1 MRLSKHVHF
10 DQRIL
15 KSPYFVKNENQ
26 DQKGIFNMKKI
37 LAAALSLCM
46 AGFALTGCGSSD
58 SSSKAEAA
66 NGSTASTESTAEG
79 TAENESV
86 SDKLLAEYPVSA
98 EKIDVNNGATEN
110 MIARSVINEGD
121 TSRLA
126 AKLDHALANPKET
139 TKICFLGDSC
149 TAGSGANSSM
159 NQYVNQFKT
168 WWEEN
173 ISFYVDVT
181 NAGIG
186 ATDSYIG
193 VHRAQRDA
201 LEAQPDIIVIEFIND
216 ADDEFYESCMDSL
229 VRMCLKQENNPAVII
244 LEPSCEGGSSPQAA
258 HLKVAQAYDIPMI
271 SYHDAV
277 IPEIEAGNFTWADIS
292 PDNVHPN
299 DAGHIIMASLLTNFT
314 NNIKENLDSA
324 DKEAKPFDDSITA
337 PTGDPFAEATIGSR
351 ETTDIIKTTDEGS
364 FTDVTTFQKFTDGWG
379 TTTGGTAT
387 FEITAKNIGMIYFM
401 TVDGSSGIASI
412 KVDGE
417 DVATINA
424 DFTGGWGNYAKA
436 EQIYSSDEVA
446 THTVEVTIIDDA
458 KPNFQILNWLV
469 S

>member
-1 MRLSKHVHF
+1 
-10 DQRIL
+10 
-15 KSPYFVKNENQ
+15 
-26 DQKGIFNMKKI
+26 MKKF
-37 LAAALSLCM
+37 LAAALALCM
-46 AGFALTGCGSSD
+46 TSAALTSCGDSNSSSAADSNSAAANSQASD
-58 SSSKAEAA
+58 SSAA
-66 NGSTASTESTAEG
+66 DT
-79 TAENESV
+79 ESV
-86 SDKLLAEYPVSA
+86 SDKLLAEYPAST
-98 EKIDVNNGATEN
+98 EKIDVKNGATEN

-126 AKLDHALANPKET
+126 AKLDYALQNPKET
-139 TKICFLGDSC
+139 TKICFIGDSI
-149 TAGSGANSSM
+149 TAGSGANST
-159 NQYVNQFKT
+159 NQYVNQFKS

-201 LEAQPDIIVIEFIND
+201 LEAKPDIIVIEFIND

-229 VRMCLKQENNPAVII
+229 VRMCLEQDNNPAVMI
-244 LEPSCEGGSSPQAA
+244 LEPSTEGGTSPQAA
-258 HLKVAQAYDIPMI
+258 HLKVAQAYNIPMI

-277 IPEIEAGNFTWADIS
+277 MPEIEAGNFTWADIS

-299 DAGHIIMASLLTNFT
+299 DDGHVIMASLLTKFVG
-314 NNIKENLDSA
+314 NIKDNIDSI
-324 DKEAKPFDDSITA
+324 DKEAKAFDTSTVA
-337 PTGDPFAEATIGSR
+337 PTGDVFADATIGSR
-351 ETTDIIKTTDEGS
+351 QTEDIVKTTDEGT

-379 TTTGGTAT
+379 TTTGGTIK
-387 FEITAKNIGMIYFM
+387 FEITAKNIGMIYYM
-401 TVDGSSGIASI
+401 TVDGKSGVAAV

-424 DFTGGWGNYAKA
+424 DFTSGWGNYAKA
-436 EQIYSSDEVA
+436 QQIYSSDEVA
-446 THTVEVTIIDDA
+446 THTVEVTVVDDT
-458 KPNFQILNWLV
+458 KPNFQILNWLI